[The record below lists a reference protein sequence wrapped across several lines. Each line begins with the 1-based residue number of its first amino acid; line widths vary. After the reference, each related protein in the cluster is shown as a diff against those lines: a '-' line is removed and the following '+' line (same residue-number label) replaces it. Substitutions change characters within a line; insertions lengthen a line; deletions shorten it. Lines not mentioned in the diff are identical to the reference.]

1 MSISEEL
8 VFRTI
13 FGPSPGFPPKLL
25 YNPSNKLN
33 PRSKMRGEKISDIE
47 FPNSVKSINE
57 IRMKSLN
64 EVTASIVQSYLEY
77 AGLIINTTMS
87 KQGYSTTFKDI
98 DDDLVIKPD
107 ELINLIDNVQRAL
120 VSADD

>member
-1 MSISEEL
+1 
-8 VFRTI
+8 
-13 FGPSPGFPPKLL
+13 
-25 YNPSNKLN
+25 
-33 PRSKMRGEKISDIE
+33 MRGEKISDIE
-47 FPNSVKSINE
+47 FPNSVKSIKE

-77 AGLIINTTMS
+77 AGQLINTTLS

-98 DDDLVIKPD
+98 DDDLVIKPE
-107 ELINLIDNVQRAL
+107 ELISLINSVQRAL

>member
-1 MSISEEL
+1 
-8 VFRTI
+8 
-13 FGPSPGFPPKLL
+13 
-25 YNPSNKLN
+25 
-33 PRSKMRGEKISDIE
+33 MRGENISDIE
-47 FPNSVKSINE
+47 FPNSVKSITE

-64 EVTASIVQSYLEY
+64 EVTAAIVQSYLEY

-98 DDDLVIKPD
+98 DDDLVIKPK
-107 ELINLIDNVQRAL
+107 ELIDLIDSVQRAL